1 MAFRAALAA
10 ALLVA
15 TNAAGTPPIQN
26 GTFLPDY
33 GGGFSFYYEVRAPR
47 ARPSRSP
54 AAAEI
59 GA

>member
-1 MAFRAALAA
+1 MRNTIRAAVLA

-33 GGGFSFYYEVRAPR
+33 GGGSSFYYEVRAPR
-47 ARPSRSP
+47 A
-54 AAAEI
+54 
-59 GA
+59 